1 MELSNKSEDEVLK
14 GDDLPTETTNKISL
28 VQKFVAELIGT
39 AFLVF
44 IVTGI
49 SVFSKKDNDNNNEDE
64 SYNGSFEAAFV
75 LGSMIYVFGR
85 ISGAHFNPAVTV
97 PMFLRKKISLI
108 ECGLY
113 IGAQISGALIGSIL
127 VGLCNR
133 GKFSNLGGNTVETFD
148 YYEEVG
154 GWDFFSSF
162 LIEVILTFGLVFVI
176 FASTIKANNFG
187 NLTGL
192 VVGISLYFLGIAG
205 ANVSGGSLNPA
216 RSIAPA
222 IIMALKGQ
230 TKPLKHLWLYI
241 IAPLIGG
248 IAAGYLNILFE

>member
-1 MELSNKSEDEVLK
+1 MEFTSKSEEEVLK
-14 GDDLPTETTNKISL
+14 GDDLPPVTNNISL
-28 VQKFVAELIGT
+28 TQKFVAELIGT

-44 IVTGI
+44 TVTGI
-49 SVFSKKDNDNNNEDE
+49 SVFSASKDYYDYYLPFYD
-64 SYNGSFEAAFV
+64 GCHEAAFV
-75 LGSMIYVFGR
+75 LASMIYVFGR

-108 ECGLY
+108 ECAFY
-113 IGAQISGALIGSIL
+113 IGAQIAGALIGSIL

-133 GKFSNLGGNTVETFD
+133 GKFSNLAGNTIESVDGED
-148 YYEEVG
+148 IG
-154 GWDFFSSF
+154 SWDIFSCF

-187 NLTGL
+187 NLTGI

-222 IIMALKGQ
+222 IIMAIKGH
-230 TKPLKHLWLYI
+230 TRPLEHLWLYI

>member
-1 MELSNKSEDEVLK
+1 MELSNKSEEEVLK
-14 GDDLPTETTNKISL
+14 GDDIPTVTNNISL
-28 VQKFVAELIGT
+28 IQKCVAELIGT

-49 SVFSKKDNDNNNEDE
+49 PVFSIREDDYYE
-64 SYNGSFEAAFV
+64 NVVSYNGCFEAAFV
-75 LGSMIYVFGR
+75 LASMIYVFGR
-85 ISGAHFNPAVTV
+85 ISGAHFNPAVTI
-97 PMFLRKKISLI
+97 PMFLRKKITLI
-108 ECGLY
+108 ECAFY
-113 IGAQISGALIGSIL
+113 ISAQIVGAFIGSIF

-133 GKFSNLGGNTVETFD
+133 GNFDNLAGNTIESVD
-148 YYEEVG
+148 G
-154 GWDFFSSF
+154 DDINGWDIFSCFF
-162 LIEVILTFGLVFVI
+162 IEVILTFGLVFVI

-205 ANVSGGSLNPA
+205 SHVSGGSLNPA

-222 IIMALKGQ
+222 IIMAFKG
-230 TKPLKHLWLYI
+230 KKRPLEHLVLYI
-241 IAPLIGG
+241 IAPIIGG